1 MTQKDLKNEWAR
13 LQIEAYV
20 DGSLDAEDRDRM
32 QAAMADNAPLR
43 ASVERARAVHGELR
57 RMAGRGT
64 PRGLLWRLLAIPRSS
79 PRPAAGRSWAW
90 LAAPVMAA
98 ALVAAVALRLGGPAA
113 PLTPA
118 PDARAAAVQEF
129 ALAMAYLQRSAEV
142 TQRNVNGAVV
152 FGFNEALTVGRDTVL
167 EDESENGG

>member
-1 MTQKDLKNEWAR
+1 MTRKDLKNEWAR

-32 QAAMADNAPLR
+32 QAAMAGNAQLR
-43 ASVERARAVHGELR
+43 ESVERARAVHGQLR
-57 RMAGRGT
+57 TLAGQGA
-64 PRGLLWRLLAIPRSS
+64 PRALLWRLLAIPRSA
-79 PRPAAGRSWAW
+79 PRPAAGPSWAW
-90 LAAPVMAA
+90 VAAPVMAA
-98 ALVAAVALRLGGPAA
+98 ALVAVVAIRFGGPAA
-113 PLTPA
+113 PVAPA
-118 PDARAAAVQEF
+118 PDPRAAAVQEF

-152 FGFNEALTVGRDTVL
+152 FGFNEALTVGRDAVL